1 MSIFNKDLQL
11 FKQDFSC
18 KDGNK
23 EKYGEVNTD
32 FRLVKKIIGLLPDS
46 IFGDPDL
53 KWLDP
58 CAGKGYFTMILY
70 ERLFKSLQPIIKNDK
85 KRHDHIISKMIFMV
99 ELNPDHIPILYET
112 FGMNANIANVDFLEM
127 KNMHFDIIIGNPPFN
142 ANGLKKVPTNK
153 LVSKR
158 EDGISIWMDFVKNAV
173 MNLTK
178 GGWLAMITPSI
189 WLKRDHGFHNFLL
202 ERGEITKMHCMTNT
216 ETNQIFHKQA
226 QTPTTYFAFHYND
239 KKGEINIFDQCSR
252 TYVSCKTLD
261 SMPLISP
268 NIIQKLDKF
277 VKEVGSIRVIK
288 TSMRPGYKGLSVK
301 KVLDPKTHTYAN
313 ISTCVLD

>member
-127 KNMHFDIIIGNPPFN
+127 KNMHFDIIIGKMNYDSNQMIFMI
-142 ANGLKKVPTNK
+142 GLQKSWNSQNVTMFIVRF
-153 LVSKR
+153 LV
-158 EDGISIWMDFVKNAV
+158 
-173 MNLTK
+173 
-178 GGWLAMITPSI
+178 
-189 WLKRDHGFHNFLL
+189 
-202 ERGEITKMHCMTNT
+202 
-216 ETNQIFHKQA
+216 
-226 QTPTTYFAFHYND
+226 
-239 KKGEINIFDQCSR
+239 
-252 TYVSCKTLD
+252 
-261 SMPLISP
+261 
-268 NIIQKLDKF
+268 
-277 VKEVGSIRVIK
+277 
-288 TSMRPGYKGLSVK
+288 
-301 KVLDPKTHTYAN
+301 
-313 ISTCVLD
+313 